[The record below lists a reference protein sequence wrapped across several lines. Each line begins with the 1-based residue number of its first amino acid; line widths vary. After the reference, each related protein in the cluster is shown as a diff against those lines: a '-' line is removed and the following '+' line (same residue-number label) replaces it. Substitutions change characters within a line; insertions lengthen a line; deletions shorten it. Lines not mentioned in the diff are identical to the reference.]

1 VGKIKRDDLVLVIAG
16 KDRGKQGQVRQVF
29 PRENRLLV
37 QGVNMIKRHMRPRA
51 MGAQAGIIEKEGPIH
66 ISNVMLICKS
76 CGKPAKVT
84 VRVRADGVKARVCRL
99 CGEDID

>member
-1 VGKIKRDDLVLVIAG
+1 MGRIKRDDVVLVIAG

-29 PRENRLLV
+29 PRENRVTV

-51 MGAQAGIIEKEGPIH
+51 MGTQAGIIEKEAPLH
-66 ISNVMLICKS
+66 VSNVMLICKS
-76 CGKPAKVT
+76 CGKPTRVGT
-84 VRVRADGVKARVCRL
+84 RVRPDGVKTRICRR

>member
-1 VGKIKRDDLVLVIAG
+1 VAKIKRDDLVLVIAG

-51 MGAQAGIIEKEGPIH
+51 MGTAAGIIEKEGPIH
-66 ISNVMLICKS
+66 VSNVMLICKS
-76 CGKPAKVT
+76 CGKPARVT
-84 VRVRADGVKARVCRL
+84 VRVRPDGVKARVCRL
-99 CGEDID
+99 CGQDID

>member
-1 VGKIKRDDLVLVIAG
+1 VGRIKRDDLVLVIAG

-29 PRENRLLV
+29 PRENRLVV

-51 MGAQAGIIEKEGPIH
+51 MGTQAGIIEKEAPIH
-66 ISNVMLICKS
+66 VSNVMLICKS
-76 CGKPAKVT
+76 CGKPARMT
-84 VRVRADGVKARVCRL
+84 IRVRPDGVKARVCRI

>member
-1 VGKIKRDDLVLVIAG
+1 VHRIKRDDLVLVIVG

-29 PRENRLLV
+29 SRENRLVV

-51 MGAQAGIIEKEGPIH
+51 MGTQAGIIEKEAPIH
-66 ISNVMLICKS
+66 ASNVMIICKT
-76 CGKPAKVT
+76 CGKP
-84 VRVRADGVKARVCRL
+84 VRVGFRVRPDGVKSRVCRS